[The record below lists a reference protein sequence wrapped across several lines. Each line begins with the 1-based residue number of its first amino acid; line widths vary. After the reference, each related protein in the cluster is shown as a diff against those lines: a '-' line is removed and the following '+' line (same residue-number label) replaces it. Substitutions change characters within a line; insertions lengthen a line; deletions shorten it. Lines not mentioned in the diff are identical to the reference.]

1 VSQESAYVGASGLS
15 LTPSAHASYYS
26 HQDIFMARTLCCLLL
41 LLPCLAT
48 AQHKLNVYI
57 SADGEGIAGV
67 TTWEVQAEPK
77 GREYQQFRR
86 LMTEEVN
93 AAVGGAFD
101 AGATQVMVSDSHGDG
116 QNIDVELLDKR
127 ASLVRSFP
135 RPLLMMQGIDNSFD
149 AVVFIGYHASEG
161 QPGAVLSHT
170 LTGHRILQIK
180 LNGTPVSE
188 GAFNA
193 ALAGDFGVPVVFLSG
208 DQLAGAE
215 IQHAL
220 GPIET
225 AATKQAIG
233 FNSAVMV
240 HPEKVRQL
248 IREGVK
254 RGISRRT
261 ELKPYK
267 LAEPVTLE
275 VVFKQVLDAEVFS
288 YLPNVQ
294 RPEGHTI
301 RFTGRDMVEVT
312 KFLAAVLLLNP
323 S

>member
-1 VSQESAYVGASGLS
+1 MHRVLG
-15 LTPSAHASYYS
+15 
-26 HQDIFMARTLCCLLL
+26 CLLL
-41 LLPCLAT
+41 FLSTFAT
-48 AQHKLNVYI
+48 AQEKLKVYI
-57 SADGEGIAGV
+57 SADGEGIGGV
-67 TTWEVQAEPK
+67 TTWEVQADAK

-93 AAVGGAFD
+93 TAIAGAFD
-101 AGATQVMVSDSHGDG
+101 AGATEVLVSDSHGDG

-135 RPLLMMQGIDNSFD
+135 RPLLMMQGIDGSFG

-180 LNGTPVSE
+180 LNGSPVSE

-215 IQHAL
+215 ARRVV

-225 AATKQAIG
+225 VFTKQAIG
-233 FNSAVMV
+233 FNSAVMM

-254 RGISRRT
+254 RGILRHA
-261 ELKPYK
+261 ELKPYRV
-267 LAEPVTLE
+267 AQPVTLE
-275 VVFKQVLDAEVFS
+275 VTFKQVLDAEVFS

-301 RFTGRDMVEVT
+301 LFTGHNMVDVT
-312 KFLAAVLLLNP
+312 KFLAAILLLNP